1 MKWGYTVTQKTKA
14 AALLVLVFV
23 VVLAKNIIDRNNVL
37 ELGDSFSA
45 VYRDRL
51 MAESYIYHFSDHLYQ
66 KKLLLTNNNQADAGV
81 KQMLERHNKEINQI
95 IVKYEETNLTEI
107 ESNYFKELKKNLHDL
122 VALENNY
129 LENASSSTKQLFDQ
143 QFTVALN
150 NLNQLSAIQTAEG
163 KKLMEGSKKIISES
177 TLLTK
182 LELAI
187 LIIIGLI
194 IQVLILASGSLVPK
208 TQPRNHHLN

>member
-23 VVLAKNIIDRNNVL
+23 IVLAKNIIDRNNVL

-66 KKLLLTNNNQADAGV
+66 KKLLLTNHTQADDGV
-81 KQMLERHNKEINQI
+81 KQTLDKHNKEINEI
-95 IVKYEETNLTEI
+95 IVRYDETKLTET

-122 VALENNY
+122 VALENDY
-129 LENASSSTKQLFDQ
+129 LQNANSSTKQLIDQ
-143 QFTVALN
+143 QFTIALS

-194 IQVLILASGSLVPK
+194 IQVLIFASGSLVPK
-208 TQPRNHHLN
+208 AQPKNHHLN

>member
-23 VVLAKNIIDRNNVL
+23 IVLAKNIIDRNNVL

-66 KKLLLTNNNQADAGV
+66 KKLLLTNHTQADAGV
-81 KQMLERHNKEINQI
+81 KQTLDKHNKEINEI
-95 IVKYEETNLTEI
+95 IVRYDETKLTET

-122 VALENNY
+122 VALENDY
-129 LENASSSTKQLFDQ
+129 LQNANSSTKQLIDQ
-143 QFTVALN
+143 QFTIALS

-194 IQVLILASGSLVPK
+194 IQVLIFASGSLVPK
-208 TQPRNHHLN
+208 AQPKNHHLN

>member
-1 MKWGYTVTQKTKA
+1 MKWGYSVTQKTKA

-23 VVLAKNIIDRNNVL
+23 IVLAKNIIDRNNVL

-45 VYRDRL
+45 VYKDRL

-66 KKLLLTNNNQADAGV
+66 KKLLLATNQNMDGGV
-81 KQMLERHNKEINQI
+81 KQSLDRHNKEINDI
-95 IVKYEETNLTEI
+95 ITKYDETKLTEI
-107 ESNYFKELKKNLHDL
+107 ESNYFKEFKKNLHDL
-122 VALENNY
+122 MALETDY
-129 LENASSSTKQLFDQ
+129 LSKASSTTKQLIDQ
-143 QFTVALN
+143 QFTVALS
-150 NLNQLSAIQTAEG
+150 NLNQLSTIQTAEG
-163 KKLMEGSKKIISES
+163 KKLMEGSQKIISES

-194 IQVLILASGSLVPK
+194 IQVLIFASGSLVPK
-208 TQPRNHHLN
+208 TQPRNQHLN